1 MNKEFDREFILLQKK
16 QTKMII
22 DIAKTIQET
31 GINLCDSLDQYHTF
45 ADKNLAAIN
54 VNMHF
59 TNYAGSIYHF
69 EQMINM
75 YNINSQPTWNS
86 QGEIDEISI
95 KFGTSETVS
104 SNEHSE
110 SNTEESHGDEP
121 HEDELHEHEPNTDEP
136 NTDEPNTD
144 EPNTDELNEDEAHED
159 EAHEDE
165 ALEDKTHEDEDE
177 ALEDEALE
185 DKTHEDEDEALED
198 EDEALEDEDEAL
210 EDESI
215 KDESIKDES
224 IKDESIKDES
234 IKDES
239 IKDESIKDKSIVEND
254 ISEYTLSTK
263 TSKRK
268 TLESSSYFS
277 RKYINPTEEDRN
289 VFIIRDVN
297 IEKLTE
303 FHYRKYNSTKDFWN
317 WCWDE
322 EYSTFKWNLEEGTI
336 FINSPSKKSLNNC
349 LYELAVIFENI

>member
-144 EPNTDELNEDEAHED
+144 ELNEDEAHED

-165 ALEDKTHEDEDE
+165 AHEDEDE

-210 EDESI
+210 EDEALE
-215 KDESIKDES
+215 DEALEDEAL
-224 IKDESIKDES
+224 EDES